1 MIAWIVEALIASTLL
16 MAMVL
21 MVRRPVRR
29 VFGPQIAYALWALP
43 ALRLMLPPLPAEWR
57 SHVAMPISRAS
68 EAVSGLVLPVSEA
81 TPVATAAISAPEAAA
96 VPWTLILWGG
106 WALGAAAFFLVH
118 LMRHRRFCRRLL
130 GDARMVDEVDG
141 VRVIESAG
149 ASGPLAFGVGRRF
162 VAFPRDFAER
172 YDADERELAL
182 AHELGHHQR
191 GDLAANW
198 VALGVLAMHWFNPLA
213 WRAFRAFRCDQEL
226 ANDALV
232 LAGRSRADRH
242 IYACAIVKAAHGGAI
257 SAACHLHTISD
268 LKGRL
273 KMLSNTRLSRTR
285 LMTGAAAVVGVVTTG
300 LLVTASGTQA
310 AAAVTRR
317 IEAATG
323 VTLTTIDRAP
333 AIAAPAT
340 VPSPPPV
347 PAVRQGRTHVVIVK
361 DGKRTEY
368 EGKAAEDYLAKH
380 PAPVPPVPPAI
391 AVMPAVP
398 AVPAVPTT
406 PSMAHLANPP
416 MPPMPAMPP
425 MPNVPQVVERNCGPG
440 MGGSRRE
447 MVIQSSKGGKRTMVV
462 CTNRIEAAAAEGVRV
477 AAKSK
482 AIRAQAMASALAS
495 LDTARASIRA
505 QRDMSSEQRR
515 AALAGI
521 DEAMV
526 EMRSEMA
533 SNDE

>member
-1 MIAWIVEALIASTLL
+1 MIAWIVEALIASALL
-16 MAMVL
+16 MAIVL
-21 MVRRPVRR
+21 MVRAPVRR

-68 EAVSGLVLPVSEA
+68 EAVSVLVLPVSEVA
-81 TPVATAAISAPEAAA
+81 PVAAAVNAPEAAA
-96 VPWTLILWGG
+96 LAWAPILWGG
-106 WALGAAAFFLVH
+106 WALGAAAFFLLH

-285 LMTGAAAVVGVVTTG
+285 LMTGAAAVVGVVATG
-300 LLVTASGTQA
+300 LFVTASGTQA

-323 VTLTTIDRAP
+323 VMLNAAPQAP

-340 VPSPPPV
+340 VPTPPPV
-347 PAVRQGRTHVVIVK
+347 PAVTKGRTHVVIVK

-380 PAPVPPVPPAI
+380 PAPIPPAP
-391 AVMPAVP
+391 PAVAVTP
-398 AVPAVPTT
+398 AVPAVPTM
-406 PSMAHLANPP
+406 PALAHLANPP

-425 MPNVPQVVERNCGPG
+425 MPNIPQVVERNCGPSV
-440 MGGSRRE
+440 GGLRRE
-447 MVIQSSKGGKRTMVV
+447 MVIQSSKGGKRTMVI
-462 CTNRIEAAAAEGVRV
+462 CTNRIEAAAAEGARV
-477 AAKSK
+477 AVKSK
-482 AIRAQAMASALAS
+482 AIRAQALASALAS

-505 QRDMSSEQRR
+505 QRDMSAEQRR
-515 AALAGI
+515 EALAGL

-533 SNDE
+533 SDQE